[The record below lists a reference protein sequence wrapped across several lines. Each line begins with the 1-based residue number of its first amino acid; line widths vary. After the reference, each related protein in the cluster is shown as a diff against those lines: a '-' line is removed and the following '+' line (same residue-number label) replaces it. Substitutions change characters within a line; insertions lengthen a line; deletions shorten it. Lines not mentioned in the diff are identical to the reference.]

1 MWERGRS
8 RVDGIA
14 IVNKVVMGSLTE
26 KTYEQRL
33 EGVERVS
40 SHVIIQGMSPKR
52 WEKEHVQMLRT
63 WAERQGRQCFWTKA
77 QGDVQE
83 RDSKVTHKQ
92 TSVNLE

>member
-14 IVNKVVMGSLTE
+14 IVNKVLMGSLTE

-63 WAERQGRQCFWTKA
+63 WDGK
-77 QGDVQE
+77 DVSASGQKH
-83 RDSKVTHKQ
+83 RGMFKRGTPR
-92 TSVNLE
+92 